1 MAAAAAAQAAD
12 AVETTSR
19 KEEEIETA
27 RLLLEALADRRAAE
41 NRIAALQTELR
52 ASIRVSAHSLS
63 GSNSDRTYG

>member
-1 MAAAAAAQAAD
+1 MAATAAQAAD
-12 AVETTSR
+12 AVETSR

>member
-1 MAAAAAAQAAD
+1 MAAAAAQAAD
-12 AVETTSR
+12 AVETSR

>member
-1 MAAAAAAQAAD
+1 MAATAAQAAD
-12 AVETTSR
+12 AVETSR

-27 RLLLEALADRRAAE
+27 RLLLEALADRCAAE

-52 ASIRVSAHSLS
+52 ASIRVSAHGLS